1 MLCRHS
7 LSIRTDSGVV
17 AQPARAAIN
26 HSSIGIRDRGSA
38 LAKGMRETGH
48 CNWMANVLQ
57 RTDWRRVVDYP
68 TALQFPCAP
77 LMAGGQRPSAFA
89 TDSTR
94 SSALEINVPRKE
106 TEIMQFFRVL
116 FILAT
121 TVVVAS
127 CQSAPVTGRQQ
138 LMLVPESQAIEASTA
153 AYAQVL
159 APIKKEGKLNDNV
172 AMKARVDKITARLV
186 AQAIKYRP
194 ETESWDWQVAVIDDP
209 KTLNAWC
216 MAGGKMAIYS
226 GIITQLNL
234 SDDEIAQVMGHEIAH
249 ALAKHTAERM
259 STAMA
264 SDAALQI
271 GAMLLGV
278 DSAKSQIAMQAAAA
292 ATTVG
297 VQLPNSRSQESEA
310 DRIGIE
316 LAAKAGYD
324 PRAAPTLWGKMI
336 QASGSKGQSDF
347 LSTHPQS
354 EKRQEALAA
363 LVPQMLPYYEDKSP
377 RPEHQLKTA

>member
-1 MLCRHS
+1 MQLF
-7 LSIRTDSGVV
+7 
-17 AQPARAAIN
+17 
-26 HSSIGIRDRGSA
+26 
-38 LAKGMRETGH
+38 
-48 CNWMANVLQ
+48 
-57 RTDWRRVVDYP
+57 RVVFLL
-68 TALQFPCAP
+68 A
-77 LMAGGQRPSAFA
+77 SA
-89 TDSTR
+89 
-94 SSALEINVPRKE
+94 
-106 TEIMQFFRVL
+106 
-116 FILAT
+116 
-121 TVVVAS
+121 VVVAG
-127 CQSAPVTGRQQ
+127 CETAPVTGRSQ
-138 LMLVPESQAIEASTA
+138 LMLVPESQAIQASTE

-159 APIKKEGKLNDNV
+159 APIQRQGKLNNDY
-172 AMKARVDKITARLV
+172 AMKARVDKITARVV

-209 KTLNAWC
+209 KTINAWC

-271 GAMLLGV
+271 GAILLGA
-278 DSAKSQIAMQAAAA
+278 DTATSQMAMQAAAV

-297 VQLPNSRSQESEA
+297 VQLPNSRQQESEA

-324 PRAAPTLWGKMI
+324 PHAAPRLWAKML
-336 QASGSKGQSDF
+336 QATGTQGQSDF
-347 LSTHPQS
+347 LSTHPQG

-363 LVPQMLPYYEDKSP
+363 LIPQMMPYYADKSP
-377 RPEHQLKTA
+377 RPEYRFKTA

>member
-1 MLCRHS
+1 MMQRLSVLS
-7 LSIRTDSGVV
+7 LL
-17 AQPARAAIN
+17 AI
-26 HSSIGIRDRGSA
+26 
-38 LAKGMRETGH
+38 T
-48 CNWMANVLQ
+48 
-57 RTDWRRVVDYP
+57 
-68 TALQFPCAP
+68 
-77 LMAGGQRPSAFA
+77 
-89 TDSTR
+89 
-94 SSALEINVPRKE
+94 
-106 TEIMQFFRVL
+106 
-116 FILAT
+116 IL
-121 TVVVAS
+121 VAS
-127 CQSAPVTGRQQ
+127 CQSAPVTGRKQ
-138 LMLVPESQAIEASTA
+138 LMLVSESQAIEESAK
-153 AYAQVL
+153 AYPQVL
-159 APIKKEGKLNDNV
+159 APSQKAGKLNDDA

-194 ETESWDWQVAVIDDP
+194 ETESWDWQVAVIDEP

-264 SDAALQI
+264 SDAMLQI
-271 GAMLLGV
+271 GAMLLGS
-278 DSAKSQIAMQAAAA
+278 DSATSQMTMQAAAV

-297 VQLPNSRSQESEA
+297 LQLPNSRKQESEA

-324 PRAAPTLWGKMI
+324 PHAAPRLWEKML
-336 QASGSKGQSDF
+336 QASGSRGQSDF

-354 EKRQEALAA
+354 EKRQEALTA
-363 LVPQMLPYYEDKSP
+363 LIPQMMPFYDDKSA
-377 RPEHQLKTA
+377 RPEYRFKTA